1 MYNQS
6 PPLATIRNWD
16 VPLTAKERK
25 YICTT
30 LINTIKNYYV
40 HLPIKEKGFAIDPVQ
55 ELRLLE
61 GASYDEDNNMS
72 FLRKLQRIFLKLND
86 RHTTLVMPK
95 PWSDLVAFIPVVIE
109 RYYENN
115 MPVYIVT
122 KKLFGYENKEM
133 QYGLRITHWNGTEI
147 DKYIEVLSET
157 SQGANRSAAS
167 KLTLS
172 SLTIRSLAYSF
183 PPEED
188 WVVLSCVNKAGEI
201 QTFSFPWRVYYNAP
215 KPVSAA
221 NPTSGSVNS
230 KIGDGVNN
238 VSLDRKQLANM
249 KFQKQF
255 FGKQLLKKRIANKYA
270 LQEYGTIMKYGII
283 NTTSGDTGY
292 LRIFS
297 FEVGNVDTFIT
308 KMDQIL
314 QTLPQEK
321 LIIDIRGNPGGIIPS
336 GERLV
341 QLLTKNQIT
350 PSPVAFRNTPSTKG
364 FGGIQDFSRWKRS
377 LDLMEETG
385 AIFSQYYPLSTFDN
399 LPVYR
404 YPGKAALIIDSLV
417 YSTADFVTA
426 DFKDNN
432 IGPII
437 GVDPRTGAGGA
448 NVWPYETLVYY
459 AQKVGNMDVGLLPK
473 GIGLNVAMRRSIR
486 TGIDQG
492 LPVED
497 LGTKADIVHAITAN
511 DLLYDNVDLINF
523 TASKLV

>member
-1 MYNQS
+1 
-6 PPLATIRNWD
+6 
-16 VPLTAKERK
+16 
-25 YICTT
+25 
-30 LINTIKNYYV
+30 
-40 HLPIKEKGFAIDPVQ
+40 
-55 ELRLLE
+55 
-61 GASYDEDNNMS
+61 
-72 FLRKLQRIFLKLND
+72 
-86 RHTTLVMPK
+86 
-95 PWSDLVAFIPVVIE
+95 
-109 RYYENN
+109 
-115 MPVYIVT
+115 
-122 KKLFGYENKEM
+122 
-133 QYGLRITHWNGTEI
+133 
-147 DKYIEVLSET
+147 
-157 SQGANRSAAS
+157 
-167 KLTLS
+167 
-172 SLTIRSLAYSF
+172 
-183 PPEED
+183 
-188 WVVLSCVNKAGEI
+188 
-201 QTFSFPWRVYYNAP
+201 
-215 KPVSAA
+215 
-221 NPTSGSVNS
+221 
-230 KIGDGVNN
+230 
-238 VSLDRKQLANM
+238 
-249 KFQKQF
+249 
-255 FGKQLLKKRIANKYA
+255 
-270 LQEYGTIMKYGII
+270 
-283 NTTSGDTGY
+283 
-292 LRIFS
+292 
-297 FEVGNVDTFIT
+297 
-308 KMDQIL
+308 MDQIL